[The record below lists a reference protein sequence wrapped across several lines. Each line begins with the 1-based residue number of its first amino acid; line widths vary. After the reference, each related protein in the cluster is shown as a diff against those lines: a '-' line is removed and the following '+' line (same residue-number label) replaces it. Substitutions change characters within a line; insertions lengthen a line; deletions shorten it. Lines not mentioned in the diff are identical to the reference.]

1 MAEREDIFP
10 RLFQIVRMTGMILGG
25 LGVLAAVALLISNP
39 QRFFHGYMVAYIFWL
54 SLTMGCFGLTLVQ
67 HVVRSS
73 WGAPILRFLEAGT
86 SNLWLMFLL
95 TIPLLY
101 TIWTQNGIIYPWAD
115 PAIVHSNHHLEGKS
129 FYLNKEFFTGRIILY
144 FLVWIVISWKLRGWS
159 KLEDETL
166 SRDVNQAR
174 VNLSAPGIVIFAV
187 TLTFAFTDL
196 VMSLDPLWFST
207 IWGIWWMVCCGLTA
221 SAFVVFVLSLLT
233 NVKPYSDVITPGL
246 FRDLGNIL
254 LAFTMFWGYISLSQ
268 WLIIYSGNLPEEIG
282 FYIQRGLGA
291 NAPVGL
297 WWALG
302 VFIVFAQFF
311 MPFLL
316 LLSGRT
322 KRTPEILGK
331 LALWILF
338 VRVLDVLWTVMP
350 FFRISAVKP
359 DMLTFAVAAAA
370 FIGIGGL
377 WLFFWM
383 TALTRAS
390 LLPRHNLFVKEALEA
405 EHAH

>member
-1 MAEREDIFP
+1 MAEREDTFP
-10 RLFQIVRMTGMILGG
+10 RQFRIIQTAGGILGG
-25 LGVLAAVALLISNP
+25 VGVAAAVALLMSNSE
-39 QRFFHGYMVAYIFWL
+39 RFFHGYMFAYIFWL

-67 HVVRSS
+67 HMVRSS

-86 SNLWLMFLL
+86 ANLWLMLVL

-101 TIWTQNGIIYPWAD
+101 TVWTQNGILYPWAD
-115 PAIVHSNHHLEGKS
+115 PAIVHSNHHLEGKA
-129 FYLNKEFFTGRIILY
+129 FFLNKEFFTGRIILY
-144 FLVWIVISWKLRGWS
+144 FVIWLTWATKLRAWS

-166 SRDVNQAR
+166 SREVNQAR
-174 VNLSAPGIVIFAV
+174 VNWSAPGIVVFAV

-233 NVKPYSDVITPGL
+233 NVKPYTDVITPGL

-291 NAPVGL
+291 NAPVGG
-297 WWALG
+297 WWLLG
-302 VFIVFAQFF
+302 VLIVFGQFF
-311 MPFLL
+311 VPFLL

-331 LALWILF
+331 LAVWILII
-338 VRVLDVLWTVMP
+338 RVMDVMWTVMP
-350 FFRISAVKP
+350 FFRISKVQP
-359 DMLTFAVAAAA
+359 NMMTFAIAAAA
-370 FIGIGGL
+370 FIGIGGIWMFL
-377 WLFFWM
+377 WVN
-383 TALTRAS
+383 ALTKAA
-390 LLPRHNLFVKEALEA
+390 LLPRHNLFVKEAVEHQ
-405 EHAH
+405 HAH